1 MLFDEIARR
10 VSALAWDGIGEAA
23 EPVPDIERKR
33 VRIGLAL
40 GGGAARGWA
49 HIGALRALE
58 ASGIVP
64 DVIAGCSIGGVVG
77 GCFAAGKLG
86 ELESFARSLT
96 RRGVVRLLDFHAT
109 GSGLIG
115 GDRLRRVLEHELG
128 AARIEE
134 LPIRFATVA
143 TEFGTGHE
151 IWLTR
156 GRLSDALRASYAL
169 PGVFDPVLLDGRWLM
184 DGALVNPVPV
194 TLARAF
200 GADLIICVNL
210 NTEIRLR
217 GTVIQSQPDGFTSTA
232 PPSPEQAA
240 EARSWRRFVLNQD
253 GMPNRRARRSQG
265 APSMAAVVVDA
276 FNITQDRISRSR
288 LAGDPPDLTIAPR
301 LSDIGLF
308 EFHRGAECIELG
320 RQAAER
326 AIPDIREALALAGD
340 RREAGTQAV
349 VM

>member
-1 MLFDEIARR
+1 M
-10 VSALAWDGIGEAA
+10 
-23 EPVPDIERKR
+23 
-33 VRIGLAL
+33 
-40 GGGAARGWA
+40 
-49 HIGALRALE
+49 
-58 ASGIVP
+58 
-64 DVIAGCSIGGVVG
+64 
-77 GCFAAGKLG
+77 
-86 ELESFARSLT
+86 
-96 RRGVVRLLDFHAT
+96 
-109 GSGLIG
+109 
-115 GDRLRRVLEHELG
+115 
-128 AARIEE
+128 
-134 LPIRFATVA
+134 PIRFATVA

-200 GADLIICVNL
+200 GSDLIVCINL

-217 GTVIQSQPDGFTSTA
+217 GTVIQSQPDAPAPES

-240 EARSWRRFVLNQD
+240 ETRSWRRFVLNQD
-253 GMPNRRARRSQG
+253 GMPNRRTRRPQS
-265 APSMAAVVVDA
+265 APSMAAALVDA

-308 EFHRGAECIELG
+308 EFHRAAECIELG

-326 AIPDIREALALAGD
+326 AIPEIREALSLAGD
-340 RREAGTQAV
+340 RRAAGAQAV
-349 VM
+349 AM